1 MGGVPL
7 LVILKESY
15 RYLKH
20 RGDRKRQRLE
30 FIRNLQRSDAN
41 NAHYLPGALVS
52 FMLFILN
59 TVGVAASI
67 YLALTFFEH
76 LAS

>member
-1 MGGVPL
+1 MRGVPL

-41 NAHYLPGALVS
+41 NAHYLPGSLVS
-52 FMLFILN
+52 SMVFILD